1 MSININD
8 MENYEMFDDNN
19 EEYYLLKK
27 PRVKYVKGVV
37 CKSGRTVRLAVL
49 NKSEKSI
56 NDVDIETTKL
66 GYSDNTK
73 NQIINTHFCGV
84 CKSHLCYDAIERKN
98 INVKN
103 RNDVR
108 MNIHQMHYLIEPV
121 FNF

>member
-1 MSININD
+1 
-8 MENYEMFDDNN
+8 
-19 EEYYLLKK
+19 
-27 PRVKYVKGVV
+27 
-37 CKSGRTVRLAVL
+37 
-49 NKSEKSI
+49 
-56 NDVDIETTKL
+56 VDIETTKL